1 MSCSIRFDNR
11 AAGGAAEAENFFHD
25 VGWCNDSLTVFSH
38 ETLPY
43 LIWEIILDRPLSQ
56 CVFNCL
62 IWSTRFFF
70 NVRRR
75 VHYYTTLYSI
85 QDNFSSLRVF
95 VMVFFFSYWFI
106 AGSLHRIFFLRINS
120 LHLQRGFNVCCS
132 FFHFVL
138 LEIKARY
145 FIFIYNLFYL
155 APQKN
160 QHK

>member
-95 VMVFFFSYWFI
+95 VMVFFFRIDSLRVLFTAYFFFELIRFTSREVSMYAAAFFI
-106 AGSLHRIFFLRINS
+106 
-120 LHLQRGFNVCCS
+120 
-132 FFHFVL
+132 
-138 LEIKARY
+138 
-145 FIFIYNLFYL
+145 LFYW
-155 APQKN
+155 K
-160 QHK
+160 